1 VAAWFENLAV
11 ASRPFPAA
19 SCGNELLF
27 DLNLFSP
34 LPLTNRTLAKCSAIA
49 LHGDEQNEMMNRCGE
64 KVITLLP
71 HE

>member
-1 VAAWFENLAV
+1 LPQRNFLFESVISAV
-11 ASRPFPAA
+11 VEGQDVGA
-19 SCGNELLF
+19 G
-27 DLNLFSP
+27 
-34 LPLTNRTLAKCSAIA
+34 CSAIA